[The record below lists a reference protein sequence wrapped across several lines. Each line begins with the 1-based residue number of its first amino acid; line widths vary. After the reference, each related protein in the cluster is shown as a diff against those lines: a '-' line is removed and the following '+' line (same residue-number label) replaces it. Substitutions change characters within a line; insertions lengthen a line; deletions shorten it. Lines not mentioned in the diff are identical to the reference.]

1 MSEAIID
8 PLAKIKHKLEL
19 EIRAIESEL
28 VNDLPKEIAKARAH
42 GDLSENS
49 EYKYAKERQTYLNAR
64 IGQLKKRMGD
74 IMMLNVSN
82 LSRDCA
88 GYGSRVWLM
97 DLKKSVEVEYKL
109 VTTEDSDVAKGM
121 ISTTS
126 PIGKALLGRK
136 VGDEISVQTPN
147 GVKEFELVRLK
158 TIYEEEV

>member
-1 MSEAIID
+1 
-8 PLAKIKHKLEL
+8 
-19 EIRAIESEL
+19 
-28 VNDLPKEIAKARAH
+28 
-42 GDLSENS
+42 
-49 EYKYAKERQTYLNAR
+49 
-64 IGQLKKRMGD
+64 
-74 IMMLNVSN
+74 
-82 LSRDCA
+82 
-88 GYGSRVWLM
+88 M

-158 TIYEEEV
+158 TIYEEEA

>member
-1 MSEAIID
+1 MSDAIID
-8 PLAKIKHKLEL
+8 PLAKIKHKLEQ

-82 LSRDCA
+82 LSRDRA

-109 VTTEDSDVAKGM
+109 VTTEDSDAAKGL

-126 PIGKALLGRK
+126 PIGKALLGKK
-136 VGDEISVQTPN
+136 VGDEIQVQTPA
-147 GVKEFELVRLK
+147 GVKEFEVVRMK

>member
-1 MSEAIID
+1 
-8 PLAKIKHKLEL
+8 
-19 EIRAIESEL
+19 
-28 VNDLPKEIAKARAH
+28 
-42 GDLSENS
+42 
-49 EYKYAKERQTYLNAR
+49 
-64 IGQLKKRMGD
+64 
-74 IMMLNVSN
+74 
-82 LSRDCA
+82 
-88 GYGSRVWLM
+88 
-97 DLKKSVEVEYKL
+97 LKKSVEVEYKL

>member
-1 MSEAIID
+1 
-8 PLAKIKHKLEL
+8 
-19 EIRAIESEL
+19 
-28 VNDLPKEIAKARAH
+28 
-42 GDLSENS
+42 
-49 EYKYAKERQTYLNAR
+49 
-64 IGQLKKRMGD
+64 
-74 IMMLNVSN
+74 MLFRSN